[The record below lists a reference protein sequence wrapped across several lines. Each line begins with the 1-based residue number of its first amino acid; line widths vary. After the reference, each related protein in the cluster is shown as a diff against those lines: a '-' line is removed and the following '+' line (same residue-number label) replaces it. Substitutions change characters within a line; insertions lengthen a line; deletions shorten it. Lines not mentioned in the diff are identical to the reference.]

1 MGNDPVQ
8 VSDAQDA
15 NGRYKGPA
23 GWPYGVVKK
32 YEKAVWHLGRNGGG
46 ETSTWKTWEKWW
58 IHGEWV
64 VNSGEW
70 VVNTS

>member
-1 MGNDPVQ
+1 MKINHGLMDHHGHPVQ

-32 YEKAVWHLGRNGGG
+32 YEKAVWHLGPKRWRRNEHLKDMGKMVD
-46 ETSTWKTWEKWW
+46 SW
-58 IHGEWV
+58 
-64 VNSGEW
+64 
-70 VVNTS
+70 